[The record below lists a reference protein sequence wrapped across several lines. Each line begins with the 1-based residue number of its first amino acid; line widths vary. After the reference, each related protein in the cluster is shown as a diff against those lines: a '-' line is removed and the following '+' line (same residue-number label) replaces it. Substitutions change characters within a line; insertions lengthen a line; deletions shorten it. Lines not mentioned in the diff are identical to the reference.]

1 MTINN
6 KHMKQLLKTYFGY
19 DEFRPRQ
26 EEAIK
31 NVLEKKDTFV
41 LMPTGGGKSLCYQL
55 PALKFEGLTLVVSP
69 LIALMKDQVD
79 ALKANGIAAEYINS
93 SIPYQEI
100 VQIQKNISDG
110 KVKVLYLA
118 PERLA
123 LGQFQEFLQ
132 TLKID
137 LIAIDEAHCISQWGH
152 DFRPDYRNLKFFRR
166 QFPEIPIIALTAT
179 ATPKVR
185 EDIIEQLSLNN
196 PKICISSFN
205 RENLSFIIT
214 RKRKAF
220 DKLVQI
226 LEKHKNEA
234 VIIYCFS
241 RKDTE
246 RIAADLKIEGFNA
259 LPYHAGLN
267 SETRKRN
274 QELFIKDE
282 TQIIVAT
289 IAFGMGIDKPDI
301 RLIVHYTF
309 PKTLEGYYQE
319 VGRAGRDGLPS
330 ECVLFYSY
338 GDRMKHEFFI
348 NQIEDINE
356 QNNVL
361 KKLDQVIEYCEQT
374 KCRRKFVLN
383 YFGEEYVFP
392 GDSDG
397 ENKTGC
403 GACDICLQPR
413 VKFDATEITQKILSG
428 VIKTGNRFGKK
439 YIADVLKGKLTEQI
453 IHNQHNAISVF
464 GIVDDF
470 TDEEIKN
477 IIRSLVTLNFLQ
489 IAEGKYPTL
498 SITDKGVKFLKEKE
512 LLELSKAQ
520 EDATDLYENV
530 PRQEIEYDQNLFEK
544 LRNLRKQIADENDLP
559 PFAIFGDTS
568 LQEMAYY
575 FPNDKDNFSKI
586 EGVGTRKLENFS
598 EAFLEIINNYA
609 KENNTSSLEVPD
621 RSKGRINKIKRLTKT
636 GMSRYAKTKEM
647 VLEKMPLA
655 EIAKEEGFTE
665 GTIMKH
671 IEKILEA
678 EENLDIDYL
687 KPPQEEF
694 AEIKTAFEE
703 CGNKKL
709 KPIFEFLGEKYS
721 YDQIRLVG
729 LMMGR

>member
-1 MTINN
+1 
-6 KHMKQLLKTYFGY
+6 MKQLLKTYFGY

-55 PALKFEGLTLVVSP
+55 PALKFKGLTLVISP

-100 VQIQKNISDG
+100 AQIQKNISDG
-110 KVKVLYLA
+110 KVKILYLA

-123 LGQFQEFLQ
+123 LNHFQEFLQ

-152 DFRPDYRNLKFFRR
+152 DFRPDYRNLKFFRK
-166 QFPEIPIIALTAT
+166 QFPQVPIIALTAT
-179 ATPKVR
+179 ATPKVQ
-185 EDIIEQLSLNN
+185 EDIVEQLSLNN
-196 PKICISSFN
+196 PKICVSSFD
-205 RENLSFIIT
+205 RENLSFMIT

-220 DKLVQI
+220 DKLIRV
-226 LEKHKNEA
+226 LEKHKNES

-282 TQIIVAT
+282 AQIIVAT
-289 IAFGMGIDKPDI
+289 IAFGMGIDKPDV

-348 NQIEDINE
+348 NQMGDVNE
-356 QNNVL
+356 RNGAS
-361 KKLDQVIEYCEQT
+361 KKLDQIIEYCEQAE
-374 KCRRKFVLN
+374 CRRKFVLN

-392 GDSDG
+392 DD
-397 ENKTGC
+397 ENNNKNKIGC

-439 YIADVLKGKLTEQI
+439 YVVDILRGKSTEQI
-453 IHNQHNAISVF
+453 IHNQHETISVF
-464 GIVDDF
+464 GIVDNF
-470 TDEEIKN
+470 TDEEMKN
-477 IIRSLVTLNFLQ
+477 IIRSLLTLNFLQ
-489 IAEGKYPTL
+489 VTEGKYPTL
-498 SITDKGVKFLKEKE
+498 SITSKGIKFLKEKE
-512 LLELSKAQ
+512 LLELSKSQ
-520 EDATDLYENV
+520 EDSLDFYENV
-530 PRQEIEYDQNLFEK
+530 PRREIEYDQNLFEK
-544 LRNLRKQIADENDLP
+544 LRELRKQIADKNDMP
-559 PFAIFGDTS
+559 PWAIFGDTS
-568 LQEMAYY
+568 LQEMAHY
-575 FPNDKDNFSKI
+575 FPNDKNNFSRI
-586 EGVGTRKLENFS
+586 EGVGSRKLESFAD
-598 EAFLEIINNYA
+598 AFLEVINNYA
-609 KENNTSSLEVPD
+609 KENDVSSSEVPD
-621 RSKGRINKIKRLTKT
+621 RNKRRINKIKRLVKT
-636 GMSRYAKTKEM
+636 GRSRYAKTKEM
-647 VLEKMPLA
+647 VLKKIPLA
-655 EIAKEEGFTE
+655 EIAKEEGFRE

-671 IEKILEA
+671 IEKLLEA
-678 EENLDIDYL
+678 GEDISLDYL

-694 AEIKTAFEE
+694 AEIKTAFKK
-703 CGNKKL
+703 CGNEKL

-729 LMMGR
+729 LMLNR

>member
-1 MTINN
+1 
-6 KHMKQLLKTYFGY
+6 MKQLLKTYFGY

-55 PALKFEGLTLVVSP
+55 PALKFKGLTLVISP

-110 KVKVLYLA
+110 KVKILYLA

-137 LIAIDEAHCISQWGH
+137 LVAIDEAHCISQWGH

-166 QFPEIPIIALTAT
+166 QFPQVPIIALTAT

-185 EDIIEQLSLNN
+185 KDIIEQLSLNN
-196 PKICISSFN
+196 PKICVSSFN

-220 DKLVQI
+220 DKLIRI

-282 TQIIVAT
+282 AQIIVAT

-348 NQIEDINE
+348 NQMEDVNE
-356 QNNVL
+356 QNSVL

-374 KCRRKFVLN
+374 ECRRKFVLN

-392 GDSDG
+392 DNENIDSS
-397 ENKTGC
+397 ENKIGC
-403 GACDICLQPR
+403 GACDICLQPQ
-413 VKFDATEITQKILSG
+413 VKFDATKITQKILSG
-428 VIKTGNRFGKK
+428 VIKTGNRFGRK
-439 YIADVLKGKLTEQI
+439 YIIDVLKGKSTEQVVY
-453 IHNQHNAISVF
+453 NQHNAISVF

-470 TDEEIKN
+470 TDEEMKN
-477 IIRSLVTLNFLQ
+477 IIRSLITLNFLQ

-498 SITDKGVKFLKEKE
+498 SVTNKGIKFLKEKE
-512 LLELSKAQ
+512 LIELSKTQ
-520 EDATDLYENV
+520 EDSMDLYENV
-530 PRQEIEYDQNLFEK
+530 PRQEIKYDQNLFEK
-544 LRNLRKQIADENDLP
+544 LRELRKQIADENNLP

-568 LQEMAYY
+568 LQEMAHY
-575 FPNDKDNFSKI
+575 FPNDKNNFSKI
-586 EGVGTRKLENFS
+586 EGVGVRKLESFS
-598 EAFLEIINNYA
+598 ETFLETINNYA
-609 KENNTSSLEVPD
+609 KENSISSLEVPD
-621 RSKGRINKIKRLTKT
+621 RNKRRINKIKRLVKT
-636 GMSRYAKTKEM
+636 GRSRYAKTKEM
-647 VLEKMPLA
+647 VLEKLPLA

-671 IEKILEA
+671 IEKLLEA
-678 EENLDIDYL
+678 GENMDIDYL
-687 KPPQEEF
+687 KPSREEF
-694 AEIKTAFEE
+694 DEIKTAFEE
-703 CGNKKL
+703 CGNEKL

-729 LMMGR
+729 LILDR